1 MAAPFPLPAHQTGK
15 ICNDDVRMRHV
26 WMPPFAQD
34 VFERLGPRSTPK
46 FPEHIG
52 TAESARAAPL
62 HVVPSN
68 KEVSNAVID
77 VMVDGPIRLQPR
89 AIAKIRGP
97 TDQKS
102 IQSVAHGR
110 PCAHI
115 AGLENVANLRLDP
128 LNTFLRWGCAKTPMA
143 IFRSSP

>member
-77 VMVDGPIRLQPR
+77 AMVDGDTPATACHSQNTQTNRSEVDSIGR
-89 AIAKIRGP
+89 AR
-97 TDQKS
+97 
-102 IQSVAHGR
+102 
-110 PCAHI
+110 
-115 AGLENVANLRLDP
+115 
-128 LNTFLRWGCAKTPMA
+128 
-143 IFRSSP
+143 